1 MTKLEAKMAKTRA
14 SPQMPPSHLQPDLAN
29 TFGVKTAA
37 RLLEVE
43 NEEEGFGVS
52 V

>member
-1 MTKLEAKMAKTRA
+1 MTEQEAKKTKTRA

-29 TFGVKTAA
+29 AFGGKTAA
-37 RLLEVE
+37 RLLEEE
-43 NEEEGFGVS
+43 NEEEGFRAS